1 MDSATDISID
11 RPRLW
16 RLALEIDSDG
26 LHAQTWS
33 TVDEGSMSLLWLPL
47 NTSSGLKKAL
57 EEAVYAAPVLLSD
70 FAGVDV
76 VVRTTAYTL
85 LPHPTDS
92 TGTEADSALTSLL
105 ADPEAIAEV
114 TAIAVH
120 DDSVHTDTAGN
131 TDVLWAMDRETDQ
144 FLARTFRNPRICCHI
159 TPLIR
164 YFGTRTLLG
173 NSAKTH
179 VNIHGRDAARQ
190 LDIVIYDHTG
200 ALALAT
206 TKQAPT
212 DNDVLYHIFA
222 SMKIAGL
229 DPHADEIVISGDT
242 AERLRLMPVLRKYAA
257 YVMPAIFPS
266 AAFRAGRDALK
277 APFPLIVLPLCE

>member
-1 MDSATDISID
+1 MDSASEIAID
-11 RPRLW
+11 KPRLW
-16 RLALEIDSDG
+16 RLALEVDG
-26 LHAQTWS
+26 DWLHAQTWS
-33 TVDEGSMSLLWLPL
+33 TVDEGSLSLLWVPL
-47 NTSSGLKKAL
+47 NTSAGLKKAL

-85 LPHPTDS
+85 LPRTAPGDMS
-92 TGTEADSALTSLL
+92 PELSALL
-105 ADPEAIAEV
+105 ADPDAIAEV
-114 TAIAVH
+114 MAIAGA
-120 DDSVHTDTAGN
+120 DDTIHSDTAGDA
-131 TDVLWAMDRETDQ
+131 DVLWAMDRETDQ

-159 TPLIR
+159 TPLIK
-164 YFGTRTLLG
+164 YTGTRTLMG

-190 LDIVIYDHTG
+190 LDIIIYDHNG

-206 TKQAPT
+206 TKAAPT

-222 SMKIAGL
+222 SMKVAGL

-242 AERLRLMPVLRKYAA
+242 TERLRLMPLLRRYAA

-266 AAFRAGRDALK
+266 AAFRGGRDALK

>member
-1 MDSATDISID
+1 MDSTPEISIA

-16 RLALEIDSDG
+16 RLALEVDSDG

-70 FAGVDV
+70 FAGVDIA
-76 VVRTTAYTL
+76 VRTNAYTL
-85 LPHPTDS
+85 LGRS
-92 TGTEADSALTSLL
+92 TATGMGEDLASLL

-114 TAIAVH
+114 TAIA
-120 DDSVHTDTAGN
+120 DQSDSVHTDTAGH
-131 TDVLWAMDRETDQ
+131 TEVLWAMDRETDQ

-164 YFGTRTLLG
+164 YFGSRTLLG

-179 VNIHGRDAARQ
+179 VNIHGRDASRQ

-200 ALALAT
+200 SLAMAT
-206 TKQAPT
+206 TKAAPT
-212 DNDVLYHIFA
+212 DDDVLYHIFA

-242 AERLRLMPVLRKYAA
+242 SERLRMMPILRKYAA